1 MCVTMSSMNTMKNE
15 RGSVAGIVLVVLLS
29 LFLVAALGFG
39 VWAYMGRQD
48 YKKNVDAK
56 IKVAVAKNTKEVQL
70 KDAAEFAEVSKQP
83 LKPYTGPEAFGS
95 VQINYPKTWSAYVV
109 TAAGGQP
116 LDAYFNPDFVPS
128 ASDPKSVFALRV
140 QIVSSTYSQTLTQF
154 QGLQKQGKVTVAP
167 FALPKT
173 PNQVGVRI
181 DGQLTPTKQGSMV
194 VLPVRDK
201 TLKLW
206 IESNQFIS
214 DFNTIILPNASF
226 SP

>member
-95 VQINYPKTWSAYVV
+95 VQTEGLIGEEP
-109 TAAGGQP
+109 
-116 LDAYFNPDFVPS
+116 
-128 ASDPKSVFALRV
+128 
-140 QIVSSTYSQTLTQF
+140 TLQRR
-154 QGLQKQGKVTVAP
+154 G
-167 FALPKT
+167 
-173 PNQVGVRI
+173 VGT
-181 DGQLTPTKQGSMV
+181 D
-194 VLPVRDK
+194 
-201 TLKLW
+201 
-206 IESNQFIS
+206 
-214 DFNTIILPNASF
+214 
-226 SP
+226 